1 MSESLED
8 TEVQVIHTPAEP
20 EVLLEWTYSPHEFF
34 ESAIEIARSDYTID
48 ITSGAISAR
57 LSASA
62 FDADKSIRQRLHDSL
77 FDRMRGIQLLT
88 REPFQL
94 SKPRLTRIEPDGRR
108 HIFVELEGAVLT
120 LSGGLVDITVT
131 DASGKIVRDTKQ
143 ERIQKGADLAD
154 LVAKYSGDVLLKS
167 MLASYSAS
175 TTDANNELVH
185 LYEIRDSLSA
195 AFDGKA
201 KVLAT
206 LNITTDGWGRLG
218 QLCCHEP
225 LRQGRHRGENF
236 KSLRDATEPELSEA
250 REIAR
255 EMIEAYL
262 QFLEGGNKVT

>member
-1 MSESLED
+1 
-8 TEVQVIHTPAEP
+8 
-20 EVLLEWTYSPHEFF
+20 
-34 ESAIEIARSDYTID
+34 
-48 ITSGAISAR
+48 
-57 LSASA
+57 
-62 FDADKSIRQRLHDSL
+62 
-77 FDRMRGIQLLT
+77 
-88 REPFQL
+88 
-94 SKPRLTRIEPDGRR
+94 
-108 HIFVELEGAVLT
+108 
-120 LSGGLVDITVT
+120 
-131 DASGKIVRDTKQ
+131 
-143 ERIQKGADLAD
+143 
-154 LVAKYSGDVLLKS
+154 

-262 QFLEGGNKVT
+262 QFLEGGSKVT

>member
-1 MSESLED
+1 M
-8 TEVQVIHTPAEP
+8 IHTPAEP

-143 ERIQKGADLAD
+143 ERIQYKADLAD
-154 LVAKYSGDVLLKS
+154 LVAKYSLGDNLLKS

-175 TTDANNELVH
+175 TADANNELVH
-185 LYEIRDSLSA
+185 LYEIRDSLSTSFGDEAKSRA
-195 AFDGKA
+195 ALFISKDNWSR
-201 KVLAT
+201 L
-206 LNITTDGWGRLG
+206 GRL
-218 QLCCHEP
+218 CNDEP
-225 LRQGRHRGENF
+225 LRQGRHRGKKFE
-236 KSLRDATEPELSEA
+236 SLRDATETELSEA